1 MNYNDDKLSSR
12 YGTSIDINNNKIINK
27 IDKYT
32 LRNNLI
38 PINNINKYKIS
49 RLSIDSRYRNINP
62 KNIIKEYFK
71 LPDNP
76 FIFAKDS
83 NILKIILPKNVSIL
97 IDSYITITNIKL
109 NNIIIS
115 PNNLILE
122 KNSNLIK
129 IKHINHSFYGNK
141 NYIRINNIKSNTGF
155 LANIPISIIN
165 GYHKVILINNNNIID
180 PDNYFIDINIYSQ
193 NYYNYNDT
201 FNIDILTINGVD
213 IKYILASYPISNDVL
228 QGYHNV
234 IETGKELNYNYIKIE
249 LKDYASYDT
258 NINKNTYSGGS
269 NIILEI
275 IDSIIDGYP
284 NQNNYKYKFKKP
296 FNKLKK
302 IRLVSTE
309 FPNSEFLIN
318 DNINNMLYWQILD
331 DGDYIYKI
339 NITSGNYDANT
350 LQTELINKIN
360 QIPRVFGNYLTNEY
374 NYYNYCIANIN
385 ININNNKMTMQI
397 LSKIYLSNNIT
408 IDDKIYDDNYTRIII
423 THQYHNL
430 NIGDNIKINNA
441 INVSN
446 IPNDIIN
453 KEHIIESI
461 ETINSYKI
469 KLSKY
474 NSNLNTINDYGGNA
488 VEITYPLKIKLLFNY
503 SDTIGNILGFTNV
516 GYPNSITN
524 YNSIISNNDLYYNSN
539 NYNSVGIINNNNNL
553 FKMTNYPYI
562 LMTSDIF
569 NTNINIKD
577 STGIFAKLFLTGTPG
592 TYIYDQYIQI
602 IDDIPNTYNNMIEI
616 EFKFLT
622 PDGNLYNFNNI
633 DHSYTLEFYEE
644 I

>member
-1 MNYNDDKLSSR
+1 MNYNNEKYPHTR
-12 YGTSIDINNNKIINK
+12 YGTTIDMNNNKIIDNM
-27 IDKYT
+27 DKYA
-32 LRNNLI
+32 LRNNII
-38 PINNINKYKIS
+38 PIYNTERYKIS

-76 FIFAKDS
+76 FVFIKDS
-83 NILKIILPKNVSIL
+83 NILKIIIPKNLSIT
-97 IDSYITITNIKL
+97 IDSYITITNIKI

-115 PNNLILE
+115 SNNLILE
-122 KNSNLIK
+122 KNSNFIK
-129 IKHINHSFYGNK
+129 IKHINHLFIGNK
-141 NYIRINNIKSNTGF
+141 NYIKINNIKSNTGF

-165 GYHKVILINNNNIID
+165 GYHNIIVID
-180 PDNYFIDINIYSQ
+180 PDNYFIDIGIYSQ
-193 NYYNYNDT
+193 NYYNYNDS
-201 FNIDILTINGVD
+201 FNIDILTINGID
-213 IKYILASYPISNDVL
+213 FKYILASYPVSNDVL

-234 IETGKELNYNYIKIE
+234 IDTGNETDFNYIKIE

-258 NINKNTYSGGS
+258 NNYTYNGGS
-269 NIILEI
+269 NIILGI

-331 DGDYIYKI
+331 DGEHIYKI
-339 NITSGNYDANT
+339 NITSGNYDSDT
-350 LQTELINKIN
+350 LQNELINKIN
-360 QIPRVFGNYLTNEY
+360 KTQRVFGNYLTNY
-374 NYYNYCIANIN
+374 NDYYNYCIANIN
-385 ININNNKMTMQI
+385 KTNIQI
-397 LSKIYLSNNIT
+397 LSKIYLSSNIT
-408 IDDKIYDDNYTRIII
+408 IDDKIYDDNYIRIII

-430 NIGDNIKINNA
+430 NIGDIININNA
-441 INVSN
+441 INVYN

-453 KEHIIESI
+453 KEHVIESI

-469 KLSKY
+469 KLNKF
-474 NSNLNTINDYGGNA
+474 NTNTNTINEYGGNA
-488 VEITYPLKIKLLFNY
+488 VEITYPLKIRLLFNY
-503 SDTIGNILGFTNV
+503 SDTIGNILGFNNV
-516 GYPNSITN
+516 GEPNSITSYN
-524 YNSIISNNDLYYNSN
+524 NIISYNS
-539 NYNSVGIINNNNNL
+539 L
-553 FKMTNYPYI
+553 FKITTYPYI

-577 STGIFAKLFLTGTPG
+577 STGIFAKLFLTGSPG
-592 TYIYDQYIQI
+592 SYIYDQFIQI
-602 IDDIPNTYNNMIEI
+602 IDDIPNTYSNMSEI
-616 EFKFLT
+616 EFKFFT
-622 PDGNLYNFNNI
+622 PNSNLYNFNNI